1 MKSIVFAM
9 LLVLSGYAQAADDF
23 LCSQLLKKPVEDT
36 TTKEL
41 RAVFGV
47 ADGLKDQ
54 INMKRDGLSPKSED
68 YAMYS
73 KWHLVCVKLQIT
85 VAEELKKRGAKL

>member
-1 MKSIVFAM
+1 MKSIVFAI
-9 LLVLSGYAQAADDF
+9 LLVLSGYAQAADDS
-23 LCSQLLKKPVEDT
+23 LCGRILKKPVEDT

-47 ADGLKDQ
+47 ADSLKDQ
-54 INMKRDGLSPKSED
+54 INMKRDGLLPKSED
-68 YAMYS
+68 YALYTE
-73 KWHLVCVKLQIT
+73 WYRVCTRLQIT